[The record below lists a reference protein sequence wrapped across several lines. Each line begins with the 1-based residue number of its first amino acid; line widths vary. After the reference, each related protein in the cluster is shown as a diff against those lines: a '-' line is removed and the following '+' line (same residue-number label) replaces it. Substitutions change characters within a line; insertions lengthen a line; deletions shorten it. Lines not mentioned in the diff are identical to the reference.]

1 MSRIGNAINNVPSS
15 VLFTVNGNNLT
26 VSGPRGSVVVYVD
39 KNVLIDLTSGIRF
52 SVVDGLNRKDRLKAS
67 SVCGTLVRIVGNAV
81 NDVNNLFFASI
92 NMIGV
97 GLKASVKGDFLYMFV
112 GFSHDV
118 VFKIWFGLEVK
129 VVDAVN
135 ISISGIDRQ
144 KVMQFASMIRSVKPP
159 EPYKGKGLFV
169 NGEKIIRKEVKKK

>member
-1 MSRIGNAINNVPSS
+1 MSRIGNVLNNIPGS
-15 VLFTVNGNNLT
+15 VSFALKGGVLT
-26 VSGPRGSVVVYVD
+26 ITGSKGSVVVYVD
-39 KNVLIDLTSGIRF
+39 SNVSVDLTSGIKF
-52 SVVDGLNRKDRLKAS
+52 SVIAGLNRKDHIKAS
-67 SVCGTLVRIVGNAV
+67 AVCGTLVRIVGNAV
-81 NDVNNLFFASI
+81 NDVNNFFVANI
-92 NMIGV
+92 NMVGV
-97 GLKASVKGDFLYMFV
+97 GLKASVKNNFLYMFV

-118 VFKIWFGLEVK
+118 VFKIWSGLDIK

-144 KVMQFASMIRSVKPP
+144 KVMQFASMIRGVKPP